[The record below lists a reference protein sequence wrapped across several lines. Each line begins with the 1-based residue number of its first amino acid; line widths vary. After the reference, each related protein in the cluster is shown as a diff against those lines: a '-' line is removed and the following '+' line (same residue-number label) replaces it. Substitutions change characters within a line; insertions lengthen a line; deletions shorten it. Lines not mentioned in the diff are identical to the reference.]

1 MIGMKKGNFIIYW
14 EEASASAGGVSL
26 TDMLSLSSENNSS
39 ILGRD
44 RGYSFGEQGIFL
56 KGIRD
61 ILKGNRKYSARK

>member
-14 EEASASAGGVSL
+14 EEASAGGVSI